1 MGGRRRTVTPTLMQI
16 KTLQYKNV
24 EGLSTYKAM
33 RKAGYS
39 KDVAEHPKHNFWNKA
54 GVKKLVSDI
63 NESAGITTDYLGEK
77 LKEFLDAKKVV
88 TSHTEPDKLIPDY
101 DTQMKAWDRSKALFS
116 EQLGGTAKGVKRKLT
131 IEEFV
136 SDDGVAE

>member
-1 MGGRRRTVTPTLMQI
+1 MGGRRRTVTPTLKQI
-16 KTLQYKNV
+16 KTLQYKHI

-77 LKEFLDAKKVV
+77 LKEFLEAKKKVI
-88 TSHTEPDKLIPDY
+88 SHTGPDY
-101 DTQMKAWDRSKALFS
+101 DVPDYDVQVKAWDRSKALFS

-136 SDDGVAE
+136 SEEDNAR